1 MPTQEFLEIKEIV
14 DRIEGKVDLMVVS
27 LKNCQSR
34 CHVDNPPKG
43 WKRFFKS
50 LSSIVTVL
58 F

>member
-1 MPTQEFLEIKEIV
+1 MSTQEIHELKEIIE
-14 DRIEGKVDLMVVS
+14 RIEGKVDLMGIS

-43 WKRFFKS
+43 WRKIFRS
-50 LSSIVTVL
+50 LSSLVSVI